1 VKEQAAGPILVVDDD
16 DDFREIASRILRQAG
31 YTTRQAATGE
41 EALEIAG
48 REPPQLVLLDVRL
61 GGRLSGHQVCRMLKD
76 DLQPDAA
83 ILFVSGAR
91 IESFDRAGGLLIGA
105 DDYII
110 KPFAADELIARVR
123 ALIRRTEPSRTP
135 PSELTNL
142 ELEVVRL
149 LKDGLGQAEIARQ
162 LGISPTTASRHIEE
176 IFGKFGA

>member
-1 VKEQAAGPILVVDDD
+1 
-16 DDFREIASRILRQAG
+16 
-31 YTTRQAATGE
+31 
-41 EALEIAG
+41 
-48 REPPQLVLLDVRL
+48 
-61 GGRLSGHQVCRMLKD
+61 MLKD
-76 DLQPDAA
+76 DLQPEAP

-135 PSELTNL
+135 PSELTNH

-149 LKDGLGQAEIARQ
+149 LKDGLGQPEIARE
-162 LGISPTTASRHIEE
+162 LGMSPTTVGRLIEHIFE
-176 IFGKFGA
+176 KFGA